1 MARRAGK
8 SNGEAGMLKVLFVDD
23 SRPRIA
29 LVEEKLRASGL
40 INHITFIV
48 SESADSARSELLEPV
63 DFMVL
68 DVLLPKKDKGT
79 PEAKNSLELLRDLE
93 TSSKPFIRPK
103 MIVGLTADIERL
115 KTHQGTFL
123 NAASIVLDGSL
134 NSQDWLDQLVSQV
147 QIHVEAAQKSERLI
161 KDQIL
166 ITVHGIRTY
175 GAWQTELAN
184 EVKKYSRTFNFV
196 EVKYEYLDLLYFYFP
211 KSREAR
217 AKEIGTRL
225 AALIR
230 LHQDK
235 RISIV
240 AHSFGSVI
248 LSRAFEMLPA
258 ECRVSTVII
267 CGSPLSESGSIDRIV
282 EMTDL
287 TINECGTRD
296 TVLLFSKL
304 FVPGLG
310 YAGRTGFYREN
321 TQNFVNRF
329 FKGGHSLYFNKDRS
343 GESFSSKFWTS
354 LLAGQNPTLAIDER
368 SEPVFK
374 DFTNVFIRLFAKQR
388 YLVFISALLVF
399 CGSYCALK

>member
-1 MARRAGK
+1 
-8 SNGEAGMLKVLFVDD
+8 MLKVLFVDD
-23 SRPRIA
+23 SKPRIA
-29 LVEEKLRASGL
+29 LVEKKLKASGL

-48 SESADSARSELLEPV
+48 SESADSARSELLEPI

-68 DVLLPKKDKGT
+68 DVLLPKKDRGT
-79 PEAKNSLELLRDLE
+79 PEAKNSLELLSDLE
-93 TSSKPFIRPK
+93 SSAKPFIRPK

-175 GAWQTELAN
+175 GAWQAELAT
-184 EVKKYSRTFNFV
+184 EVKKYSRTFDILQ
-196 EVKYEYLDLLYFYFP
+196 VKYEYVDLLYFYFP
-211 KSREAR
+211 KSRERR
-217 AKEIGTRL
+217 AKELAVRL
-225 AALIR
+225 AALIKQ
-230 LHQDK
+230 HQGK

-248 LSRAFEMLPA
+248 LSRAFEMLPE

-267 CGSPLSESGSIDRIV
+267 CGSPLSESDSIDHIV
-282 EMTDL
+282 KMTDQ
-287 TINECGTRD
+287 TINECGTSD
-296 TVLLFSKL
+296 TVLLLSKL

-310 YAGRTGFYREN
+310 YAGRAGFYRES
-321 TQNFVNRF
+321 TPNFVNRY
-329 FKGGHSLYFNKDRS
+329 FKGGHSLYFKKDRS
-343 GESFSSKFWTS
+343 GESFSSRFWTS
-354 LLAGQNPTLAIDER
+354 TLAGQNPTVAIDER
-368 SEPVFK
+368 PEPVFK
-374 DFTNVFIRLFAKQR
+374 DFTNVLIRLLSKQWC
-388 YLVFISALLVF
+388 LVFLGALVIF
-399 CGSYCALK
+399 FGSYYTLI